1 MKQTVSKIDIRY
13 IEGGKIMISIIKQKF
28 IRFDNG
34 KSVVLAEICVDTAE
48 ELPNA
53 DGITGR
59 LLVQGSLA
67 WDISTG
73 DFYGLN
79 SSGEWINQTG
89 GDE

>member
-1 MKQTVSKIDIRY
+1 
-13 IEGGKIMISIIKQKF
+13 MISIIKEKF
-28 IRFDNG
+28 IRFDNS

-53 DGITGR
+53 NGITGR
-59 LLVQGSLA
+59 ILVQGSLA

-89 GDE
+89 GGD

>member
-1 MKQTVSKIDIRY
+1 
-13 IEGGKIMISIIKQKF
+13 MISIIKEKF
-28 IRFDNG
+28 ICFDNS
-34 KSVVLAEICVDTAE
+34 KSVVLAEICVDSAE

-59 LLVQGSLA
+59 ILVQGSLA

-89 GDE
+89 GGD

>member
-1 MKQTVSKIDIRY
+1 ML
-13 IEGGKIMISIIKQKF
+13 SIISEKF
-28 IRFDNG
+28 IRFENAS
-34 KSVVLAEICVDTAE
+34 SVVIAELRIDTAE
-48 ELPNA
+48 ELPAA
-53 DGITGR
+53 DALAGR
-59 LLVQGSLA
+59 ILAQGSLA